1 MLGPAAKKSE
11 ESPMNAPSFA
21 KWILIATPLMLAGCR
36 TNSSVAPI
44 GGTVGP
50 DGNGAGNG
58 ALLVQ
63 GQGTYDAP
71 PHLFSPRPHP
81 AHTRSDP
88 PPANLSAL
96 PKLVNRID
104 RCYGSER
111 SSGIATGP
119 QPPRPRPVS
128 PTKNGGYVGKYKKVP
143 YGGATPTTPAQPGG
157 GGMIAG
163 GTTSAP
169 TSAPDKVRAESKP
182 ADAAARPNTAP
193 TPKPSAKRDAG
204 GGDSASV
211 ATGSS
216 GPPMAD
222 MAPPAPP
229 PATSTKMA
237 EAEEKSSRADR
248 RAERKAERQANKKAK
263 APVAASEPSAPAEIA
278 ANDEDDALQQ
288 QPVQLDDPRDQYKD
302 WGSAIY
308 LSNDDT
314 MSLSSAQRV
323 IFAIEKFLPLPIE
336 HIRPHELL
344 NYFSF
349 ETAPVPPQ
357 DDFSIKADIAPDPKQ
372 AGIYNLAL
380 AIKGR
385 PVDQQA
391 RRNANLTFVVDR
403 SGSMSDEGRM
413 DYLKRGMT
421 KMTSQ
426 LKTGDL
432 VNVVLFDHDECTPI
446 ENFVVGRDKPEI
458 LQKAIDKMKPRG
470 STDVHLGLTK
480 GYALADAAYQPTYN
494 NRVVLVT
501 DALANTG
508 DTDPRTMAMVA
519 KYYDSRK
526 IRLSGVGVGREFNDG
541 LLDKLTERGKG
552 AYVFL
557 GSEAEV
563 DAVFG
568 GRFISLL
575 ETTAMDVHFQL
586 HLPPSLR
593 MNVFYGEESSVVKED
608 VQAIHYFANTS
619 QLFLSDLMA
628 RGGKLRPQDQI
639 MLTIEYEDPETGTEM
654 VEERAFTLGEILQE
668 DAFNV
673 RKGRLLIG
681 WADRLA
687 MLANRPAPSGRGVMA
702 GSWDDPDGWQACD
715 AGRTELATIATG
727 LSDPE
732 SSRVLAL
739 WDKFCS
745 RYERPRN
752 PVRREPGVQQDA
764 WPGARG

>member
-1 MLGPAAKKSE
+1 MLVPPAATVSFK
-11 ESPMNAPSFA
+11 ESMMNAPSFA
-21 KWILIATPLMLAGCR
+21 KWILLATPLMFSGCR
-36 TNSSVAPI
+36 TASSVTPI
-44 GGTVGP
+44 GGTVEPGG
-50 DGNGAGNG
+50 DGGGGQGAM
-58 ALLVQ
+58 LVQ
-63 GQGTYDAP
+63 GQGSYDAP

-81 AHTRSDP
+81 AHRRSDP
-88 PPANLSAL
+88 PAPNLGAL

-104 RCYGSER
+104 RCYGVEHKPS
-111 SSGIATGP
+111 IAQRGP
-119 QPPRPRPVS
+119 QPVKPS
-128 PTKNGGYVGKYKKVP
+128 PAGGGGGGYKGKYKKVP
-143 YGGATPTTPAQPGG
+143 YGQSGSPGAGGSIAVNKPSTPTQP
-157 GGMIAG
+157 
-163 GTTSAP
+163 SAP
-169 TSAPDKVRAESKP
+169 AKDPFASRATASKSAEKADDMDTSSSRPKSRPAPEPAPASAPVGASAGMTQPSSPPPQADEVAVRDATKSRAEK
-182 ADAAARPNTAP
+182 
-193 TPKPSAKRDAG
+193 
-204 GGDSASV
+204 
-211 ATGSS
+211 
-216 GPPMAD
+216 
-222 MAPPAPP
+222 
-229 PATSTKMA
+229 
-237 EAEEKSSRADR
+237 RAD
-248 RAERKAERQANKKAK
+248 RKAEREAKKNSSG
-263 APVAASEPSAPAEIA
+263 PAASESAPSPPMEL
-278 ANDEDDALQQ
+278 ANDGAEDESR
-288 QPVQLDDPRDQYKD
+288 PVQLDDPRDQYKD
-302 WGSAIY
+302 WGQAIY

-349 ETAPVPPQ
+349 ETAPVSPD
-357 DDFSIKADIAPDPKQ
+357 DDFSVLADIAPDPKQ

-385 PVDQQA
+385 PVDLQA

-413 DYLKRGMT
+413 DYLKRGM
-421 KMTSQ
+421 KQMMGQ

-432 VNVVLFDHDECTPI
+432 VNVVLFDHEECTPI

-458 LQKAIDKMKPRG
+458 LAKAIEKMQPRG

-480 GYALADAAYQPTYN
+480 GYELADRDYQPTYN

-508 DTDPRTMAMVA
+508 DTDPRTMAMVS
-519 KYYDSRK
+519 KFYDSRK
-526 IRLSGVGVGREFNDG
+526 IRLSGVGVGREFNDA

-568 GRFISLL
+568 SRFISLL

-639 MLTIEYEDPETGTEM
+639 MLTIEYEDPETGTQM
-654 VEERAFTLGEILQE
+654 VEERAFTLAEALQE

-687 MLANRPAPSGRGVMA
+687 QLASRPPPPGRGLMA

-715 AGRTELATIATG
+715 AGRADLGAMAQSM
-727 LSDPE
+727 SDPE
-732 SSRVLAL
+732 ATRVLAL

-752 PVRREPGVQQDA
+752 PVRRDPSVAPQA
-764 WPGARG
+764 WPGASGQ

>member
-1 MLGPAAKKSE
+1 MAGDRQDLFVKPESLQ

-21 KWILIATPLMLAGCR
+21 KWILLATPLMFSGCR
-36 TNSSVAPI
+36 STPTVTPI
-44 GGTVGP
+44 GGTVEPGG
-50 DGNGAGNG
+50 DG

-63 GQGTYDAP
+63 GQGSYDAP

-81 AHTRSDP
+81 ARAHRDP
-88 PPANLSAL
+88 PAANLASL
-96 PKLVNRID
+96 PKLVNRMD
-104 RCYGSER
+104 RCYGGERQDKIAGPSPRPVTPKR
-111 SSGIATGP
+111 SSGYQGSYKNVKYGSASTTEP
-119 QPPRPRPVS
+119 SSSPSQP
-128 PTKNGGYVGKYKKVP
+128 
-143 YGGATPTTPAQPGG
+143 G

-163 GTTSAP
+163 GTATGYSSAG
-169 TSAPDKVRAESKP
+169 KGRAGDAKPQDRPQPSKP
-182 ADAAARPNTAP
+182 AAKVASRAKAEEEAGPSRQQA
-193 TPKPSAKRDAG
+193 PSADASM
-204 GGDSASV
+204 SA
-211 ATGSS
+211 
-216 GPPMAD
+216 GPPV
-222 MAPPAPP
+222 APPMSQVANDES
-229 PATSTKMA
+229 A
-237 EAEEKSSRADR
+237 RDG
-248 RAERKAERQANKKAK
+248 RAERKAKRDAK
-263 APVAASEPSAPAEIA
+263 RGAAEKDSSSPAAAATAPQEIA
-278 ANDEDDALQQ
+278 AGDDA
-288 QPVQLDDPRDQYKD
+288 QPVQLDDPRDQYQD

-349 ETAPVPPQ
+349 ETAPVAPQ
-357 DDFSIKADIAPDPKQ
+357 DDFSVQADIAADPKQ

-380 AIKGR
+380 AVKGR
-385 PVDQQA
+385 PVDMQA

-421 KMTSQ
+421 QMTSQ
-426 LKTGDL
+426 LKHGDL
-432 VNVVLFDHDECTPI
+432 VNVVLFDHEECTPI

-501 DALANTG
+501 DALANAG
-508 DTDPRTMAMVA
+508 DTDPRTMSMVS

-526 IRLSGVGVGREFNDG
+526 IRLSGVGVGREFNDA
-541 LLDKLTERGKG
+541 LLDKLTERGRG

-568 GRFISLL
+568 SRFISLL

-608 VQAIHYFANTS
+608 VQAIHYFANTA

-639 MLTIEYEDPETGTEM
+639 MLTIEYTDPETDTQM
-654 VEERAFTLGEILQE
+654 IEERAFTLGDIAQE
-668 DAFNV
+668 QSFNV
-673 RKGRLLIG
+673 AKGRLLIG

-687 MLANRPAPSGRGVMA
+687 SLATRPQPSGRGTMA
-702 GSWDDPDGWQACD
+702 GTWDDPEGWQACD
-715 AGRTELATIATG
+715 TGRAELGQLAQG
-727 LSDPE
+727 SGDPE
-732 SSRVLAL
+732 VARVLGL

-752 PVRREPGVQQDA
+752 PVRRDPAAASSA
-764 WPGARG
+764 WPAARG